1 MECKDT
7 TLPASSHF
15 STSRVLIQAHA
26 FNDDYTMPQEPTTSS
41 LLHGLSQYECT
52 QGCLQFFHHGR
63 IFPRM
68 RCTKSRWF
76 VLGKILSTL
85 KKYNLSTTIYLGY
98 LVHIYKDENNEN
110 VSLSTV
116 ESNNKP
122 DKQTN
127 AYRGKK
133 SKIQDIQANH
143 YCVLQAG
150 MDWGSHVHT
159 CNMGILKD
167 WGLNLWKSDRNGIAS
182 MWKSHGL

>member
-1 MECKDT
+1 MH
-7 TLPASSHF
+7 LPQDEVHK
-15 STSRVLIQAHA
+15 IQVICPWQNSINPEKVQ
-26 FNDDYTMPQEPTTSS
+26 FVND
-41 LLHGLSQYECT
+41 H
-52 QGCLQFFHHGR
+52 
-63 IFPRM
+63 
-68 RCTKSRWF
+68 
-76 VLGKILSTL
+76 
-85 KKYNLSTTIYLGY
+85 LGY

-167 WGLNLWKSDRNGIAS
+167 WGLNLWKSDGNRIES
-182 MWKSHGL
+182 MQKSHGLDEFHLVISACRHINRCK